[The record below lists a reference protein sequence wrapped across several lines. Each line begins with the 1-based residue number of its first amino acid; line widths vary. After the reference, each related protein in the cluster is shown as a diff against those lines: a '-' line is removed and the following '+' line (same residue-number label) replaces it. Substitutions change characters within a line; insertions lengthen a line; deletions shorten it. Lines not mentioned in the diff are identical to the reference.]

1 MFKYTTAIK
10 KIRSL
15 TKRKKVIQGG
25 TSAGKTFGILP
36 ILIDKAART
45 PMLEISV
52 VSESIPHLRRGAMKD
67 FLKIM
72 KLTNRYVDAHWN
84 RSLLTYTFANGSYIE
99 FFSADMDDKLR
110 GARRNI
116 LYVNEANN
124 VTFEAY
130 LQLSIRTNKEIYID
144 FNPTQ
149 EFWAHTEVVPQEDAD
164 FLILNYQDNEALDE
178 NIVKEI
184 ESAKEKA
191 KTSSYWE
198 NWWKVYGLGQIG
210 SLQGAVFNNWKQIDK
225 IPEEAKLIGIGLDFG
240 YTNDP
245 TAIVEVYNW
254 NGQRI
259 INELCYRSGML
270 NTDIAKILPSNVPI
284 YADSSEPKSI
294 EEIRRFGKTIRGVTK
309 GKDSINYGIQVMQ
322 SQEYLVT
329 SNSTNLIKELRGYIW
344 DTDKSGTKL
353 NKPIDYNNHCFVGST
368 LITTINGDVPINQ
381 IKVGDLV
388 LTSQGYKK
396 VLKTFNNGVKQV
408 NKYSMQFD
416 TFSVSLCSTKE
427 HKIKTDKEWRKI
439 SELQKEDVLYQYKYS
454 MGKSINFTMV
464 KDILVEAQRD
474 CMLKFGNIAKGKY
487 QRDTMFTM
495 LMETRTIIALKTL
508 ILFMQI
514 CILGL
519 RVKRDSKIILSGL
532 KTFTQKVL
540 RKQKNGTNQTK
551 VENGTKNTEKNVG
564 LIENIKNWFV
574 KFVAKNTKQDIQ
586 EFQNTA
592 IQTAKLQHLDVGESW
607 NEIVY
612 DIMVEDCHEYFANGI
627 LVHNCIDSLRYHEM
641 ETIGL
646 KNAQGKYYIY

>member
-149 EFWAHTEVVPQEDAD
+149 EFWAHTEVVPQDDAD
-164 FLILNYQDNEALDE
+164 FIILNYQDNEALDE

-225 IPEEAKLIGIGLDFG
+225 IPEEAKLLGIGLDFG

-294 EEIRRFGKTIRGVTK
+294 DEIRRFGKTIRGVTK

-329 SNSTNLIKELRGYIW
+329 SNSTNLIKELRGYVW

-353 NKPIDYNNHCFVGST
+353 NKPIDYNNH
-368 LITTINGDVPINQ
+368 
-381 IKVGDLV
+381 
-388 LTSQGYKK
+388 
-396 VLKTFNNGVKQV
+396 
-408 NKYSMQFD
+408 
-416 TFSVSLCSTKE
+416 
-427 HKIKTDKEWRKI
+427 
-439 SELQKEDVLYQYKYS
+439 
-454 MGKSINFTMV
+454 
-464 KDILVEAQRD
+464 
-474 CMLKFGNIAKGKY
+474 
-487 QRDTMFTM
+487 
-495 LMETRTIIALKTL
+495 
-508 ILFMQI
+508 
-514 CILGL
+514 GL
-519 RVKRDSKIILSGL
+519 D
-532 KTFTQKVL
+532 
-540 RKQKNGTNQTK
+540 
-551 VENGTKNTEKNVG
+551 
-564 LIENIKNWFV
+564 
-574 KFVAKNTKQDIQ
+574 A
-586 EFQNTA
+586 
-592 IQTAKLQHLDVGESW
+592 
-607 NEIVY
+607 
-612 DIMVEDCHEYFANGI
+612 
-627 LVHNCIDSLRYHEM
+627 LRYHEM

>member
-10 KIRSL
+10 KIRAL

-67 FLKIM
+67 FLKLM

-164 FLILNYQDNEALDE
+164 FLILNYKDNEALDE

-254 NGQRI
+254 NGKRI

-353 NKPIDYNNHCFVGST
+353 NKPIDYNNH
-368 LITTINGDVPINQ
+368 
-381 IKVGDLV
+381 
-388 LTSQGYKK
+388 
-396 VLKTFNNGVKQV
+396 
-408 NKYSMQFD
+408 
-416 TFSVSLCSTKE
+416 
-427 HKIKTDKEWRKI
+427 
-439 SELQKEDVLYQYKYS
+439 
-454 MGKSINFTMV
+454 
-464 KDILVEAQRD
+464 
-474 CMLKFGNIAKGKY
+474 
-487 QRDTMFTM
+487 
-495 LMETRTIIALKTL
+495 
-508 ILFMQI
+508 
-514 CILGL
+514 GL
-519 RVKRDSKIILSGL
+519 D
-532 KTFTQKVL
+532 
-540 RKQKNGTNQTK
+540 
-551 VENGTKNTEKNVG
+551 
-564 LIENIKNWFV
+564 
-574 KFVAKNTKQDIQ
+574 A
-586 EFQNTA
+586 
-592 IQTAKLQHLDVGESW
+592 
-607 NEIVY
+607 
-612 DIMVEDCHEYFANGI
+612 
-627 LVHNCIDSLRYHEM
+627 LRYHEM

>member
-10 KIRSL
+10 KIRAL

-72 KLTNRYVDAHWN
+72 KLTHRYVDAHWN

-294 EEIRRFGKTIRGVTK
+294 DEIRRFGKTIRGVTK

-353 NKPIDYNNHCFVGST
+353 NKPIDYNNH
-368 LITTINGDVPINQ
+368 
-381 IKVGDLV
+381 
-388 LTSQGYKK
+388 
-396 VLKTFNNGVKQV
+396 
-408 NKYSMQFD
+408 
-416 TFSVSLCSTKE
+416 
-427 HKIKTDKEWRKI
+427 
-439 SELQKEDVLYQYKYS
+439 
-454 MGKSINFTMV
+454 
-464 KDILVEAQRD
+464 
-474 CMLKFGNIAKGKY
+474 
-487 QRDTMFTM
+487 
-495 LMETRTIIALKTL
+495 
-508 ILFMQI
+508 
-514 CILGL
+514 GL
-519 RVKRDSKIILSGL
+519 D
-532 KTFTQKVL
+532 
-540 RKQKNGTNQTK
+540 
-551 VENGTKNTEKNVG
+551 
-564 LIENIKNWFV
+564 
-574 KFVAKNTKQDIQ
+574 A
-586 EFQNTA
+586 
-592 IQTAKLQHLDVGESW
+592 
-607 NEIVY
+607 
-612 DIMVEDCHEYFANGI
+612 
-627 LVHNCIDSLRYHEM
+627 LRYHEM

>member
-15 TKRKKVIQGG
+15 TKRKKVIKGG

-164 FLILNYQDNEALDE
+164 FIILNYKDNEALDE

-198 NWWKVYGLGQIG
+198 NWWKVYGLGEIG

-294 EEIRRFGKTIRGVTK
+294 DEIRRFGKTIRGVTK

-353 NKPIDYNNHCFVGST
+353 NKPIDYNNH
-368 LITTINGDVPINQ
+368 
-381 IKVGDLV
+381 
-388 LTSQGYKK
+388 
-396 VLKTFNNGVKQV
+396 
-408 NKYSMQFD
+408 
-416 TFSVSLCSTKE
+416 
-427 HKIKTDKEWRKI
+427 
-439 SELQKEDVLYQYKYS
+439 
-454 MGKSINFTMV
+454 
-464 KDILVEAQRD
+464 
-474 CMLKFGNIAKGKY
+474 
-487 QRDTMFTM
+487 
-495 LMETRTIIALKTL
+495 
-508 ILFMQI
+508 
-514 CILGL
+514 GL
-519 RVKRDSKIILSGL
+519 D
-532 KTFTQKVL
+532 
-540 RKQKNGTNQTK
+540 
-551 VENGTKNTEKNVG
+551 
-564 LIENIKNWFV
+564 
-574 KFVAKNTKQDIQ
+574 A
-586 EFQNTA
+586 
-592 IQTAKLQHLDVGESW
+592 
-607 NEIVY
+607 
-612 DIMVEDCHEYFANGI
+612 
-627 LVHNCIDSLRYHEM
+627 LRYHEM

>member
-149 EFWAHTEVVPQEDAD
+149 EFWAHTEVVPQDDAD
-164 FLILNYQDNEALDE
+164 FIILNYQDNEALDE

-198 NWWKVYGLGQIG
+198 NWWKVYGLGEIG

-353 NKPIDYNNHCFVGST
+353 NKPIDYNNH
-368 LITTINGDVPINQ
+368 
-381 IKVGDLV
+381 
-388 LTSQGYKK
+388 
-396 VLKTFNNGVKQV
+396 
-408 NKYSMQFD
+408 
-416 TFSVSLCSTKE
+416 
-427 HKIKTDKEWRKI
+427 
-439 SELQKEDVLYQYKYS
+439 
-454 MGKSINFTMV
+454 
-464 KDILVEAQRD
+464 
-474 CMLKFGNIAKGKY
+474 
-487 QRDTMFTM
+487 
-495 LMETRTIIALKTL
+495 
-508 ILFMQI
+508 
-514 CILGL
+514 GL
-519 RVKRDSKIILSGL
+519 D
-532 KTFTQKVL
+532 
-540 RKQKNGTNQTK
+540 
-551 VENGTKNTEKNVG
+551 
-564 LIENIKNWFV
+564 
-574 KFVAKNTKQDIQ
+574 A
-586 EFQNTA
+586 
-592 IQTAKLQHLDVGESW
+592 
-607 NEIVY
+607 
-612 DIMVEDCHEYFANGI
+612 
-627 LVHNCIDSLRYHEM
+627 LRYHEM

>member
-164 FLILNYQDNEALDE
+164 FIILNYKDNEALDE

-191 KTSSYWE
+191 KVSSYWE
-198 NWWKVYGLGQIG
+198 NWWKVYGLGEIG
-210 SLQGAVFNNWKQIDK
+210 SLQGSVFNNWSTIDK
-225 IPEEAKLIGIGLDFG
+225 IPEEAKLLGIGLDFG

-254 NGQRI
+254 NGKRI
-259 INELCYRSGML
+259 VNEIAYRTGML

-294 EEIRRFGKTIRGVTK
+294 DEIKRFGKMIRGVTK

-329 SNSTNLIKELRGYIW
+329 SNSTNLIKELRGYVW
-344 DTDKSGTKL
+344 DTDRTGKTL
-353 NKPIDYNNHCFVGST
+353 NRPVDYNNHG
-368 LITTINGDVPINQ
+368 
-381 IKVGDLV
+381 
-388 LTSQGYKK
+388 
-396 VLKTFNNGVKQV
+396 
-408 NKYSMQFD
+408 
-416 TFSVSLCSTKE
+416 
-427 HKIKTDKEWRKI
+427 
-439 SELQKEDVLYQYKYS
+439 
-454 MGKSINFTMV
+454 
-464 KDILVEAQRD
+464 
-474 CMLKFGNIAKGKY
+474 
-487 QRDTMFTM
+487 
-495 LMETRTIIALKTL
+495 
-508 ILFMQI
+508 
-514 CILGL
+514 
-519 RVKRDSKIILSGL
+519 
-532 KTFTQKVL
+532 
-540 RKQKNGTNQTK
+540 
-551 VENGTKNTEKNVG
+551 
-564 LIENIKNWFV
+564 
-574 KFVAKNTKQDIQ
+574 
-586 EFQNTA
+586 
-592 IQTAKLQHLDVGESW
+592 
-607 NEIVY
+607 
-612 DIMVEDCHEYFANGI
+612 
-627 LVHNCIDSLRYHEM
+627 IDSLRYHEM
-641 ETIGL
+641 ETVGLRRGTSKVYIG
-646 KNAQGKYYIY
+646 

>member
-36 ILIDKAART
+36 ILIDKATRT
-45 PMLEISV
+45 PMLEVSV

-149 EFWAHTEVVPQEDAD
+149 EFWAHTEVVPQDDAD
-164 FLILNYQDNEALDE
+164 FLILNYKDNEALDE

-198 NWWKVYGLGQIG
+198 NWWKVYGLGEIG

-259 INELCYRSGML
+259 INELCYRTGML
-270 NTDIAKILPSNVPI
+270 NTDIAKILPANIPI

-322 SQEYLVT
+322 TQEYLVT
-329 SNSTNLIKELRGYIW
+329 SSSTNLIKELRGYVW

-353 NKPIDYNNHCFVGST
+353 NKPVDFNNH
-368 LITTINGDVPINQ
+368 
-381 IKVGDLV
+381 
-388 LTSQGYKK
+388 
-396 VLKTFNNGVKQV
+396 
-408 NKYSMQFD
+408 
-416 TFSVSLCSTKE
+416 
-427 HKIKTDKEWRKI
+427 
-439 SELQKEDVLYQYKYS
+439 
-454 MGKSINFTMV
+454 
-464 KDILVEAQRD
+464 
-474 CMLKFGNIAKGKY
+474 
-487 QRDTMFTM
+487 
-495 LMETRTIIALKTL
+495 
-508 ILFMQI
+508 
-514 CILGL
+514 GL
-519 RVKRDSKIILSGL
+519 D
-532 KTFTQKVL
+532 
-540 RKQKNGTNQTK
+540 
-551 VENGTKNTEKNVG
+551 
-564 LIENIKNWFV
+564 
-574 KFVAKNTKQDIQ
+574 A
-586 EFQNTA
+586 
-592 IQTAKLQHLDVGESW
+592 
-607 NEIVY
+607 
-612 DIMVEDCHEYFANGI
+612 
-627 LVHNCIDSLRYHEM
+627 LRYHEM

>member
-72 KLTNRYVDAHWN
+72 KLTHRYVDAHWN

-164 FLILNYQDNEALDE
+164 FIILNYQDNEALDE

-198 NWWKVYGLGQIG
+198 NWWKVYGLGEIG

-294 EEIRRFGKTIRGVTK
+294 DEIRRFGKTIRGVTK

-353 NKPIDYNNHCFVGST
+353 NKPIDYNNH
-368 LITTINGDVPINQ
+368 
-381 IKVGDLV
+381 
-388 LTSQGYKK
+388 
-396 VLKTFNNGVKQV
+396 
-408 NKYSMQFD
+408 
-416 TFSVSLCSTKE
+416 
-427 HKIKTDKEWRKI
+427 
-439 SELQKEDVLYQYKYS
+439 
-454 MGKSINFTMV
+454 
-464 KDILVEAQRD
+464 
-474 CMLKFGNIAKGKY
+474 
-487 QRDTMFTM
+487 
-495 LMETRTIIALKTL
+495 
-508 ILFMQI
+508 
-514 CILGL
+514 GL
-519 RVKRDSKIILSGL
+519 D
-532 KTFTQKVL
+532 
-540 RKQKNGTNQTK
+540 
-551 VENGTKNTEKNVG
+551 
-564 LIENIKNWFV
+564 
-574 KFVAKNTKQDIQ
+574 A
-586 EFQNTA
+586 
-592 IQTAKLQHLDVGESW
+592 
-607 NEIVY
+607 
-612 DIMVEDCHEYFANGI
+612 
-627 LVHNCIDSLRYHEM
+627 LRYHEM

>member
-67 FLKIM
+67 FLKLM

-164 FLILNYQDNEALDE
+164 FLILNYKDNEALDE

-254 NGQRI
+254 NGKRI

-353 NKPIDYNNHCFVGST
+353 NKPIDYNNH
-368 LITTINGDVPINQ
+368 
-381 IKVGDLV
+381 
-388 LTSQGYKK
+388 
-396 VLKTFNNGVKQV
+396 
-408 NKYSMQFD
+408 
-416 TFSVSLCSTKE
+416 
-427 HKIKTDKEWRKI
+427 
-439 SELQKEDVLYQYKYS
+439 
-454 MGKSINFTMV
+454 
-464 KDILVEAQRD
+464 
-474 CMLKFGNIAKGKY
+474 
-487 QRDTMFTM
+487 
-495 LMETRTIIALKTL
+495 
-508 ILFMQI
+508 
-514 CILGL
+514 GL
-519 RVKRDSKIILSGL
+519 D
-532 KTFTQKVL
+532 
-540 RKQKNGTNQTK
+540 
-551 VENGTKNTEKNVG
+551 
-564 LIENIKNWFV
+564 
-574 KFVAKNTKQDIQ
+574 A
-586 EFQNTA
+586 
-592 IQTAKLQHLDVGESW
+592 
-607 NEIVY
+607 
-612 DIMVEDCHEYFANGI
+612 
-627 LVHNCIDSLRYHEM
+627 LRYHEM

>member
-10 KIRSL
+10 KIRAL

-225 IPEEAKLIGIGLDFG
+225 IPEEAKLLGIGLDFG

-329 SNSTNLIKELRGYIW
+329 SNSTNLIKELRGYVW

-353 NKPIDYNNHCFVGST
+353 NKPIDYNNH
-368 LITTINGDVPINQ
+368 
-381 IKVGDLV
+381 
-388 LTSQGYKK
+388 
-396 VLKTFNNGVKQV
+396 
-408 NKYSMQFD
+408 
-416 TFSVSLCSTKE
+416 
-427 HKIKTDKEWRKI
+427 
-439 SELQKEDVLYQYKYS
+439 
-454 MGKSINFTMV
+454 
-464 KDILVEAQRD
+464 
-474 CMLKFGNIAKGKY
+474 
-487 QRDTMFTM
+487 
-495 LMETRTIIALKTL
+495 
-508 ILFMQI
+508 
-514 CILGL
+514 GL
-519 RVKRDSKIILSGL
+519 D
-532 KTFTQKVL
+532 
-540 RKQKNGTNQTK
+540 
-551 VENGTKNTEKNVG
+551 
-564 LIENIKNWFV
+564 
-574 KFVAKNTKQDIQ
+574 A
-586 EFQNTA
+586 
-592 IQTAKLQHLDVGESW
+592 
-607 NEIVY
+607 
-612 DIMVEDCHEYFANGI
+612 
-627 LVHNCIDSLRYHEM
+627 LRYHEM

>member
-10 KIRSL
+10 KIRAL

-72 KLTNRYVDAHWN
+72 KLTHRYVDAHWN

-164 FLILNYQDNEALDE
+164 FLILNYKDNEALDE

-225 IPEEAKLIGIGLDFG
+225 IPEEAKLLGIGLDFG

-353 NKPIDYNNHCFVGST
+353 NKPIDYNNH
-368 LITTINGDVPINQ
+368 
-381 IKVGDLV
+381 
-388 LTSQGYKK
+388 
-396 VLKTFNNGVKQV
+396 
-408 NKYSMQFD
+408 
-416 TFSVSLCSTKE
+416 
-427 HKIKTDKEWRKI
+427 
-439 SELQKEDVLYQYKYS
+439 
-454 MGKSINFTMV
+454 
-464 KDILVEAQRD
+464 
-474 CMLKFGNIAKGKY
+474 
-487 QRDTMFTM
+487 
-495 LMETRTIIALKTL
+495 
-508 ILFMQI
+508 
-514 CILGL
+514 GL
-519 RVKRDSKIILSGL
+519 D
-532 KTFTQKVL
+532 
-540 RKQKNGTNQTK
+540 
-551 VENGTKNTEKNVG
+551 
-564 LIENIKNWFV
+564 
-574 KFVAKNTKQDIQ
+574 A
-586 EFQNTA
+586 
-592 IQTAKLQHLDVGESW
+592 
-607 NEIVY
+607 
-612 DIMVEDCHEYFANGI
+612 
-627 LVHNCIDSLRYHEM
+627 LRYHEM

>member
-67 FLKIM
+67 FLKLM

-164 FLILNYQDNEALDE
+164 FLILNYKDNEALDE

-353 NKPIDYNNHCFVGST
+353 NKPIDYNNH
-368 LITTINGDVPINQ
+368 
-381 IKVGDLV
+381 
-388 LTSQGYKK
+388 
-396 VLKTFNNGVKQV
+396 
-408 NKYSMQFD
+408 
-416 TFSVSLCSTKE
+416 
-427 HKIKTDKEWRKI
+427 
-439 SELQKEDVLYQYKYS
+439 
-454 MGKSINFTMV
+454 
-464 KDILVEAQRD
+464 
-474 CMLKFGNIAKGKY
+474 
-487 QRDTMFTM
+487 
-495 LMETRTIIALKTL
+495 
-508 ILFMQI
+508 
-514 CILGL
+514 GL
-519 RVKRDSKIILSGL
+519 D
-532 KTFTQKVL
+532 
-540 RKQKNGTNQTK
+540 
-551 VENGTKNTEKNVG
+551 
-564 LIENIKNWFV
+564 
-574 KFVAKNTKQDIQ
+574 A
-586 EFQNTA
+586 
-592 IQTAKLQHLDVGESW
+592 
-607 NEIVY
+607 
-612 DIMVEDCHEYFANGI
+612 
-627 LVHNCIDSLRYHEM
+627 LRYHEM

>member
-10 KIRSL
+10 KIRAL

-72 KLTNRYVDAHWN
+72 KLTHRYVDAHWN

-225 IPEEAKLIGIGLDFG
+225 IPEEAKLLGIGLDFG

-353 NKPIDYNNHCFVGST
+353 NKPIDYNNH
-368 LITTINGDVPINQ
+368 
-381 IKVGDLV
+381 
-388 LTSQGYKK
+388 
-396 VLKTFNNGVKQV
+396 
-408 NKYSMQFD
+408 
-416 TFSVSLCSTKE
+416 
-427 HKIKTDKEWRKI
+427 
-439 SELQKEDVLYQYKYS
+439 
-454 MGKSINFTMV
+454 
-464 KDILVEAQRD
+464 
-474 CMLKFGNIAKGKY
+474 
-487 QRDTMFTM
+487 
-495 LMETRTIIALKTL
+495 
-508 ILFMQI
+508 
-514 CILGL
+514 GL
-519 RVKRDSKIILSGL
+519 D
-532 KTFTQKVL
+532 
-540 RKQKNGTNQTK
+540 
-551 VENGTKNTEKNVG
+551 
-564 LIENIKNWFV
+564 
-574 KFVAKNTKQDIQ
+574 A
-586 EFQNTA
+586 
-592 IQTAKLQHLDVGESW
+592 
-607 NEIVY
+607 
-612 DIMVEDCHEYFANGI
+612 
-627 LVHNCIDSLRYHEM
+627 LRYHEM

>member
-72 KLTNRYVDAHWN
+72 KLTHRYVDAHWN

-164 FLILNYQDNEALDE
+164 FIILNYKDNEALDE

-191 KTSSYWE
+191 KVSSYWE

-294 EEIRRFGKTIRGVTK
+294 DEIKRFGKTIRGVTK

-353 NKPIDYNNHCFVGST
+353 NKPIDYNNH
-368 LITTINGDVPINQ
+368 
-381 IKVGDLV
+381 
-388 LTSQGYKK
+388 
-396 VLKTFNNGVKQV
+396 
-408 NKYSMQFD
+408 
-416 TFSVSLCSTKE
+416 
-427 HKIKTDKEWRKI
+427 
-439 SELQKEDVLYQYKYS
+439 
-454 MGKSINFTMV
+454 
-464 KDILVEAQRD
+464 
-474 CMLKFGNIAKGKY
+474 
-487 QRDTMFTM
+487 
-495 LMETRTIIALKTL
+495 
-508 ILFMQI
+508 
-514 CILGL
+514 GL
-519 RVKRDSKIILSGL
+519 D
-532 KTFTQKVL
+532 
-540 RKQKNGTNQTK
+540 
-551 VENGTKNTEKNVG
+551 
-564 LIENIKNWFV
+564 
-574 KFVAKNTKQDIQ
+574 A
-586 EFQNTA
+586 
-592 IQTAKLQHLDVGESW
+592 
-607 NEIVY
+607 
-612 DIMVEDCHEYFANGI
+612 
-627 LVHNCIDSLRYHEM
+627 LRYHEM

>member
-10 KIRSL
+10 KIRAL

-36 ILIDKAART
+36 ILIDKATRT

-164 FLILNYQDNEALDE
+164 FLILNYKDNEALDE

-294 EEIRRFGKTIRGVTK
+294 DEIRRFGKTIRGVTK

-353 NKPIDYNNHCFVGST
+353 NKPIDYNNH
-368 LITTINGDVPINQ
+368 
-381 IKVGDLV
+381 
-388 LTSQGYKK
+388 
-396 VLKTFNNGVKQV
+396 
-408 NKYSMQFD
+408 
-416 TFSVSLCSTKE
+416 
-427 HKIKTDKEWRKI
+427 
-439 SELQKEDVLYQYKYS
+439 
-454 MGKSINFTMV
+454 
-464 KDILVEAQRD
+464 
-474 CMLKFGNIAKGKY
+474 
-487 QRDTMFTM
+487 
-495 LMETRTIIALKTL
+495 
-508 ILFMQI
+508 
-514 CILGL
+514 GL
-519 RVKRDSKIILSGL
+519 D
-532 KTFTQKVL
+532 
-540 RKQKNGTNQTK
+540 
-551 VENGTKNTEKNVG
+551 
-564 LIENIKNWFV
+564 
-574 KFVAKNTKQDIQ
+574 A
-586 EFQNTA
+586 
-592 IQTAKLQHLDVGESW
+592 
-607 NEIVY
+607 
-612 DIMVEDCHEYFANGI
+612 
-627 LVHNCIDSLRYHEM
+627 LRYHEM